1 MATTEAFRLLCCGDL
16 WLGFFFPLLSC
27 IIAWMLSS
35 KAAGDR
41 HGAKVLA
48 DFAKVALK
56 KSRYEQIFDRVKL
69 HAHLEPAW
77 WLLLKG

>member
-1 MATTEAFRLLCCGDL
+1 MTFLVPICIHKKKMATTEAFRLLCCGDL
-16 WLGFFFPLLSC
+16 WLGFFFPLLAC

-56 KSRYEQIFDRVKL
+56 KVDMNKFLIE
-69 HAHLEPAW
+69 
-77 WLLLKG
+77 